1 MSQKARAVRQ
11 SRLEGDRRAVGAL
24 SVAEMVASWAQRTP
38 DAPALRDGEMV
49 ISFRDLCASALRVAA
64 RLEQLGI
71 GPGDCVALWAQRTPA
86 MVSAA
91 LGTWL
96 AGGAYVPIDPTY
108 PQDRVLTILRLA
120 QPAALAYDGEGGGP
134 TPPDTSWLLDVSHE
148 HAIGAARRHVPGA
161 ADVAYV
167 MFTSGSTGMPR
178 GVVVE
183 HRSLANY
190 AAWCGAIVAGSGSGA
205 PLFGSMGFDHT
216 VTSWWVPL
224 AHGKPVELV
233 AGTWD
238 QAALFAPRSK
248 RWSFMKVTPSHARLF
263 ERLSQGNYGAVTE
276 RLLFGG
282 EMLREDLLEQ
292 LRERLANVRLVNHY
306 GPTEATVGCCWK
318 EFGLHDLH
326 GRASV
331 PIGRPVWNT
340 RAYVLDEELRAVAA
354 GESGQL
360 VVAGAAVAR
369 GYLDG
374 DGGRFLE
381 ESELEGGEPGDR
393 AYRTGDVVE
402 LLPDGDLVFLGRLDD
417 QLNVGGYRIER
428 EELRRHALAV
438 PGIAEATFHLVEG
451 DVDAVHA
458 TVVAEPDTDADEVTR
473 ALRRALREA
482 LPSAVVPK
490 TVAVVDHL
498 ALNTH
503 GKLDL
508 SGASNA

>member
-1 MSQKARAVRQ
+1 
-11 SRLEGDRRAVGAL
+11 
-24 SVAEMVASWAQRTP
+24 MVAFWAQRTP
-38 DAPALRDGEMV
+38 DAPAIRDGETV
-49 ISFRDLCASALRVAA
+49 ICFSDLCGCALGVAA
-64 RLEQLGI
+64 RLQQLGI
-71 GPGDCVALWAQRTPA
+71 GPDDRVALWAQRTPA
-86 MVSAA
+86 MISAA

-96 AGGAYVPIDPTY
+96 AGAAYVPIDPTY
-108 PQDRVLTILRLA
+108 PQDRVRTILRFA
-120 QPAALAYDGEGGGP
+120 QPATLAYDGKGGGP
-134 TPPDTSWLLDVSHE
+134 APPDTSALLDVSHE
-148 HAIGAARRHVPGA
+148 HATGVVRRHVPPGA
-161 ADVAYV
+161 ADAAYV
-167 MFTSGSTGMPR
+167 MFTSGSTGVPR

-190 AAWCGAIVAGSGSGA
+190 VAWCGAIVAGSGSGA

-238 QAALFAPRSK
+238 QAALFTPRSK

-263 ERLSQGNYGAVTE
+263 ERLSQGDYGAVTE

-292 LRERLANVRLVNHY
+292 LRERLADVRLINHY

-340 RAYVLDEELRAVAA
+340 RAYVLDEDLRAVGA

-374 DGGRFLE
+374 DGGRFLDE
-381 ESELEGGEPGDR
+381 AELEGGEPGGR
-393 AYRTGDVVE
+393 AYRTSDVVE

-438 PGIAEATFHLVEG
+438 PGIAEATFHVVEG

-458 TVVAEPDTDADEVTR
+458 SVVAKPGTDSDEVTR

-490 TVAVVDHL
+490 TVAVVDDL

-508 SGASNA
+508 SGASND

>member
-1 MSQKARAVRQ
+1 
-11 SRLEGDRRAVGAL
+11 
-24 SVAEMVASWAQRTP
+24 MVASWAQRTP
-38 DAPALRDGEMV
+38 DALAIRDGEMA
-49 ISFRDLCASALRVAA
+49 ISFHDLCASALRFAA
-64 RLEQLGI
+64 QLEHLGI
-71 GPGDCVALWAQRTPA
+71 GPGDRVALWAQRTPA

-108 PQDRVLTILRLA
+108 PQSRVRTILRFA
-120 QPAALAYDGEGGGP
+120 QPAALAYDGRSGGP
-134 TPPDTSWLLDVSHE
+134 APPDTGALLDVSHE
-148 HAIGAARRHVPGA
+148 HATGVARRHVPGA

-167 MFTSGSTGMPR
+167 MFTSGSTGVPR

-190 AAWCGAIVAGSGSGA
+190 VAWCGSLVAGSGSGA

-224 AHGKPVELV
+224 AHGKPVEMI

-238 QAALFAPRSK
+238 QAALFASRSE

-263 ERLSQGNYGAVTE
+263 ERLSQGDYGAVTE

-282 EMLREDLLEQ
+282 EMLREELLEH
-292 LRERLANVRLVNHY
+292 LRERLVGVKLINHY

-318 EFGLHDLH
+318 EFGLHDLR
-326 GRASV
+326 GSGSV

-340 RAYVLDEELRAVAA
+340 QAYVLDEELRAVAV
-354 GESGQL
+354 GEPGQL

-374 DGGRFLE
+374 DGERFFE
-381 ESELEGGEPGDR
+381 GSEFEGGEAGER
-393 AYRTGDVVE
+393 AYCTGDVVE

-438 PGIAEATFHLVEG
+438 TGIAEATFHVVEA

-458 TVVAEPDTDADEVTR
+458 TIVTKPGTDADEVTL

-490 TVAVVDHL
+490 TVAVVDRL
-498 ALNTH
+498 TLNAH
-503 GKLDL
+503 GKLDV
-508 SGASNA
+508 SGAPNV